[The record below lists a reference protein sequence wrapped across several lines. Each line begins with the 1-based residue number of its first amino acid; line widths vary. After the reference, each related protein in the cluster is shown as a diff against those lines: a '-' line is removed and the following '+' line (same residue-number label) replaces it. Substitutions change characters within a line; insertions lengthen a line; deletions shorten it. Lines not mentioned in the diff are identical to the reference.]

1 MTAAAIPAFNSL
13 LDVRRSALDILGT
26 GRYYSALASPLLANF
41 STVRPSGFTKSI
53 RWDDLQL
60 RSERSRSQMGNY

>member
-1 MTAAAIPAFNSL
+1 MKIAIPAGSAAEPA
-13 LDVRRSALDILGT
+13 RRAPNLN
-26 GRYYSALASPLLANF
+26 RKFLAIPPQRL
-41 STVRPSGFTKSI
+41 FTKSI